1 MDHLS
6 ICVFVLVDTPDPYV
20 KLFIP
25 TAPNGRKKTQT
36 ISNSKNPVWNKEFK
50 FLIDKELENVLREYN
65 FLQMELILNF
75 KNGRFLFSF
84 TVFLI
89 INLALVFSSSDITL
103 MEDDTFSDDLVGET
117 ETFPLSGL
125 EIDRIL
131 RKTFVFRQ
139 VLILCTV

>member
-6 ICVFVLVDTPDPYV
+6 ICGFVLVDTPDPYV

-36 ISNSKNPVWNKEFK
+36 ISSSKNPVWNKEFK
-50 FLIDKELENVLREYN
+50 FLIDKELENVLRECN

-89 INLALVFSSSDITL
+89 INLVLVFSSSDITL
-103 MEDDTFSDDLVGET
+103 MEDDTFIDDLVGET

>member
-1 MDHLS
+1 M
-6 ICVFVLVDTPDPYV
+6 

-36 ISNSKNPVWNKEFK
+36 ISSSKNPVWNKEFK
-50 FLIDKELENVLREYN
+50 FLIDKELENVLRECN

-75 KNGRFLFSF
+75 KNRRFLFSF

-89 INLALVFSSSDITL
+89 INLVLVFSSSDITL
-103 MEDDTFSDDLVGET
+103 MEDDTFIDDLVGET
-117 ETFPLSGL
+117 EAFPLSGL

>member
-6 ICVFVLVDTPDPYV
+6 ICVFVLVDTSDAYV

-36 ISNSKNPVWNKEFK
+36 ISSSKNPVWNKEFK

-75 KNGRFLFSF
+75 KKGRFLFSF

-89 INLALVFSSSDITL
+89 INLVLVFSSSDITL
-103 MEDDTFSDDLVGET
+103 MEDDTFIDDLVGET
-117 ETFPLSGL
+117 EAFPLSGL

>member
-1 MDHLS
+1 
-6 ICVFVLVDTPDPYV
+6 
-20 KLFIP
+20 
-25 TAPNGRKKTQT
+25 
-36 ISNSKNPVWNKEFK
+36 
-50 FLIDKELENVLREYN
+50 
-65 FLQMELILNF
+65 MELILNF

-89 INLALVFSSSDITL
+89 INLVLVFSSSDITL
-103 MEDDTFSDDLVGET
+103 MEDDTFIDDLVGET

>member
-1 MDHLS
+1 M
-6 ICVFVLVDTPDPYV
+6 

-36 ISNSKNPVWNKEFK
+36 ISSSKNPVWNKEFK
-50 FLIDKELENVLREYN
+50 FLIDKELENVLRECN

-75 KNGRFLFSF
+75 KNRRFLFSF

-89 INLALVFSSSDITL
+89 INLVLVFSSSDITL
-103 MEDDTFSDDLVGET
+103 MEDDTFIDDLVGET

>member
-36 ISNSKNPVWNKEFK
+36 ISSSKNPVWNKEFK
-50 FLIDKELENVLREYN
+50 FLIDKELENVLRECN

-89 INLALVFSSSDITL
+89 INLVLVFSSSDITL
-103 MEDDTFSDDLVGET
+103 MEDDTFIDDLVGET

-139 VLILCTV
+139 VLILCIV

>member
-6 ICVFVLVDTPDPYV
+6 ICVFVLVDTPDAYV

-36 ISNSKNPVWNKEFK
+36 ISSSKNPVWNKEFK
-50 FLIDKELENVLREYN
+50 FLIDKELENVLRECN

-89 INLALVFSSSDITL
+89 INLVLVFSSSDITL
-103 MEDDTFSDDLVGET
+103 MEDDTFIDDLVGET
-117 ETFPLSGL
+117 EAFPLSGL

>member
-75 KNGRFLFSF
+75 KNGRFP
-84 TVFLI
+84 FL
-89 INLALVFSSSDITL
+89 LRSS
-103 MEDDTFSDDLVGET
+103 
-117 ETFPLSGL
+117 
-125 EIDRIL
+125 
-131 RKTFVFRQ
+131 
-139 VLILCTV
+139 